1 MSININ
7 TTGYTRG
14 SATEK
19 NSHNFIPSRYI
30 TMKNVDKP
38 LTLIP
43 VVNGKPQYDKKV
55 VANPGDPDID
65 FGEGVEGVLE
75 LPYAQSQYGMLN
87 NPFNMEISPF
97 SQNDNAP
104 YTTTP
109 AVQNATVPN
118 RGNNFGVKVNNPGI
132 QNKGL
137 LLNSK
142 KLQEDANKP
151 LFGYV
156 SGSIDTNV
164 PTYNEMALKAVN
176 PITDPTYGMKKTA
189 VELDKTKKQSDDF
202 FNKYETPK
210 QQGEQQGEQ
219 EEQEDEDGLDVGER
233 FRSAGNPYGGWNM
246 ANSAAALGAFIQAKN
261 PLGIVASAGKLLT
274 SGLRAG
280 LSGSAAMRRY
290 KGERDA
296 YNKAMVESVRNRDL
310 QYAQKGGLLLGGKG
324 YAKEEAGRQNI
335 QQPGKLLTGN
345 FLEGNPEHPN
355 PNSELERGE
364 YVQTPDGNT
373 MEILGNKHS
382 EGGELLN
389 LPPNTKVIS
398 DYLKI
403 GAKLAKF
410 FKDEFGLNVTAK
422 STFATVLD
430 KYKKKIG
437 FDEILEEEADLM
449 EKIADQEAVKYESTR
464 EVNLQVL
471 SKKANELQTQKQ
483 PLEEKFN
490 EFTNLVF
497 EKQESQKIQ
506 DTLGGKYQEGGEV
519 PPEQQQLMDMIA
531 AYAQMNNQDPQELMK
546 QLSEMPEEERNNA
559 LRQIMLYVQQGAQS
573 EVQNEQ
579 QPAQQVMQGGGMGN
593 PQPQPQEQGQEA
605 GMTDA
610 GSQLEQIVTKFAE
623 VTGQTPEEVVK
634 QLQQLSDEQ
643 MQQAFQKMIQIIQQA
658 EQDKG
663 TNITEPLSDEQVEAE
678 ANEEYKQDTP
688 VMMAEGGT
696 LPGTEDGDEDNYD
709 PYIANI
715 IKSGRSV
722 LGGSGDGIYNPGA
735 LENTNAF
742 LAGTRSWGILNN
754 EYNILADRLE
764 GKLKK
769 AKTDTERFNILDKGG
784 QGDRQGLNHRNVGED
799 ALAYSG
805 MGHAPVQKALQYVY
819 DTNSPEENA
828 IFLHALKESGIK
840 VVNGKIVPGGFYKTN
855 AYYSKDN
862 SLRKYFDA
870 MEQNNPNRYKKIG
883 VINVT
888 DGVWDRRYETLHQ
901 LEFDTAEQRD
911 KYFQKKNFKKFK
923 MNNGDDIW
931 IDPENRNNF
940 IISKIKDK
948 PVTPE
953 EPPKEEPPAPE
964 DPKNPDPKANIK
976 KPGKLNQNYTDPF
989 PHAIPDQSNLP
1000 PIYLPTRMR
1009 QIGHVE
1015 ANKLAISP
1023 EESLKELNAQTQT
1036 ASRVLAEVNPN
1047 AFGAGQAN
1055 LQAQLAENSNKAI
1068 SQAAIANQQDARN
1081 VDNINEGRINQRDAT
1096 NLNLAD
1102 KYERESIVGR
1112 NNYYNE
1118 WVNYWDNAN
1127 RQNVVNWNLQNE
1139 INAYNAINPNFQIG
1153 SDGSI
1158 YQTDRKDKLYVN
1170 GFRTGKN
1177 ERGEEVLYD
1186 ENGREL
1192 SGEARNKIIASTL
1205 ATGKMPTPPKSTTA
1219 PKKKKGG
1226 LLMRR

>member
-7 TTGYTRG
+7 TTGYTKG

-43 VVNGKPQYDKKV
+43 VVKGKPQYDKKV

-65 FGEGVEGVLE
+65 FGEGVDGVLE
-75 LPYAQSQYGMLN
+75 LPFAQSQYGMLE
-87 NPFNMEISPF
+87 NPFNKGISPF
-97 SQNDNAP
+97 SQNENVP
-104 YTTTP
+104 YL
-109 AVQNATVPN
+109 ATQPIN
-118 RGNNFGVKVNNPGI
+118 GNTGGVKINNPGL
-132 QNKGL
+132 QNNGL

-142 KLQEDANKP
+142 KLQEEANKP
-151 LFGYV
+151 LFGYGV
-156 SGSIDTNV
+156 DKKFQDA
-164 PTYNEMALKAVN
+164 PTYNEMLLKTSN
-176 PITDPTYGMKKTA
+176 PLTDPNYAFKKTA
-189 VELDKTKKQSDDF
+189 VDMGKTRDSVNNTFQNNGST
-202 FNKYETPK
+202 ESTPTTEE
-210 QQGEQQGEQ
+210 GQ
-219 EEQEDEDGLDVGER
+219 EGLDVGER
-233 FRSAGNPYGGWNM
+233 FVSGANPYGGWNM
-246 ANSAAALGAFIQAKN
+246 SNSAAALGAFIQAGD
-261 PLGIVASAGKLLT
+261 PLGIIASAGKLLT

-290 KGERDA
+290 KTEKDA
-296 YNKAMVESVRNRDL
+296 YNKSMVESVKNRDL

-324 YAKEEAGRQNI
+324 YAKEEANRQNI
-335 QQPGKLLTGN
+335 SQPGKLLTGN

-355 PNSELERGE
+355 PNSEVEQGE

-373 MEILGNKHS
+373 MEILGDKHS
-382 EGGELLN
+382 KGGELLN
-389 LPPNTKVIS
+389 LPANTKVIS

-410 FKDEFGLNVTAK
+410 FKEEFGLNVTAK

-437 FDEILEEEADLM
+437 LDEILDEEADIM
-449 EKIADQEAVKYESTR
+449 EKIVDQEAVKYASTR

-471 SKKANELQTQKQ
+471 SKKANELQVQKQ

-519 PPEQQQLMDMIA
+519 PPEQQQLMNMIA

-546 QLSEMPEEERNNA
+546 QLSEMSEEDRNAA
-559 LRQIMLYVQQGAQS
+559 LQQIMLYVQQSAQS
-573 EVQNEQ
+573 NVQNEQ
-579 QPAQQVMQGGGMGN
+579 QPAQQTMQEGGIGN
-593 PQPQPQEQGQEA
+593 PQPQQGGQPQET
-605 GMTDA
+605 GMSEA
-610 GSQLEQIVTKFAE
+610 GSQLEQIITKFAE
-623 VTGQTPEEVVK
+623 VTGQTPEEIVK

-663 TNITEPLSDEQVEAE
+663 TNIAEPLSDAQVEAE
-678 ANEEYKQDTP
+678 AEEEYKQDTP
-688 VMMAEGGT
+688 VETMSDGGII
-696 LPGTEDGDEDNYD
+696 PGPSKGSYED
-709 PYIANI
+709 PYVANVLVQ
-715 IKSGRSV
+715 GRSV
-722 LGGSGDGIYNPGA
+722 LGGSGDDIHNPGSA
-735 LENTNAF
+735 DYLKQFVE
-742 LAGTRSWGILNN
+742 GIRSWEGISD
-754 EYNILADRLE
+754 EYGTLRSRVEEALA
-764 GKLKK
+764 K
-769 AKTDTERFNILDKGG
+769 AKTDKERFDIANAWA
-784 QGDRQGLNHRNVGED
+784 QRERQELNRKFIGRE

-805 MGHAPVQKALQYVY
+805 MGHAPVQKALQYTY
-819 DTNSPEENA
+819 DKLSAGDRKE
-828 IFLHALKESGIK
+828 FVKALNESGIK
-840 VVNGKIVPGGFYKTN
+840 IINGKVVPGGFYKTN
-855 AYYSKDN
+855 NNYDEN
-862 SLRKYFDA
+862 SPLRKYYDKLA
-870 MEQNNPNRYKKIG
+870 EKNPELYQEVG
-883 VINVT
+883 VTNVT

-901 LEFDTAEQRD
+901 MEFDNEEDRD
-911 KYFQKKNFKKFK
+911 AYFNKKGFIKFK
-923 MNNGDDIW
+923 AANGSDIW
-931 IDPENRNNF
+931 VDPYQRNNF
-940 IISKIKDK
+940 IIGKIKGQ
-948 PVTPE
+948 PNTPAGPDGE
-953 EPPKEEPPAPE
+953 ESPNNP
-964 DPKNPDPKANIK
+964 DPNNPDPKAGLK
-976 KPGKLNQNYTDPF
+976 YPGKLRQNYTDPF

-1023 EESLKELNAQTQT
+1023 EESLKELNNQTKT
-1036 ASRVLAEVNPN
+1036 ATRVLAEVNPN

-1118 WVNYWDNAN
+1118 WVNFWDNAN

-1139 INAYNAINPNFQIG
+1139 INAFNAINPNFQIG
-1153 SDGSI
+1153 SNGSI
-1158 YQTDRKDKLYVN
+1158 YQTDVKDKLYVN

-1177 ERGEEVLYD
+1177 ERGEEVVYD

-1192 SGEARNKIIASTL
+1192 SGEARNKILASTL
-1205 ATGKMPTPPKSTTA
+1205 ATGKVPTPPKASST

>member
-87 NPFNMEISPF
+87 NPFNMGISPF

-471 SKKANELQTQKQ
+471 SKKANELQAQKQ

-688 VMMAEGGT
+688 VESMQYGGI
-696 LPGTEDGDEDNYD
+696 LQGPSKDSYED
-709 PYIANI
+709 PYVANVLVQG
-715 IKSGRSV
+715 KSI
-722 LGGSGDGIYNPGA
+722 LGATGDDIHNPGSA
-735 LENTNAF
+735 DYMKQFIE
-742 LAGTRSWGILNN
+742 GIRSWEDIND
-754 EYNILADRLE
+754 EYTALRANGEKAFAN
-764 GKLKK
+764 
-769 AKTDTERFNILDKGG
+769 AKTDKERFDIANQWL
-784 QGDRQGLNHRNVGED
+784 QRDRQNLNKKFIGED

-828 IFLHALKESGIK
+828 IFKQALKESGIK

-855 AYYSKDN
+855 AYYDENN

-870 MEQNNPNRYKKIG
+870 MEKNNPSRYKKVG
-883 VINVT
+883 VTNVT

-901 LEFDTAEQRD
+901 MEFENEEDRD
-911 KYFQKKNFKKFK
+911 AYFKKKEFVKFK
-923 MNNGDDIW
+923 TNDGRDIW
-931 IDPENRNNF
+931 VDPYQRNNF
-940 IISKIKDK
+940 IISKIRNK
-948 PVTPE
+948 PA
-953 EPPKEEPPAPE
+953 EPPKEGEPPAPE
-964 DPKNPDPKANIK
+964 DPNNPDPKANIK
-976 KPGKLNQNYTDPF
+976 KPGKINQNYTDPF